1 MKSITQQ
8 LADQHAEAVA
18 LQETQQ
24 AKKLQ
29 HTQLKKNLLNMKKK
43 KGKVW
48 RNWMRQ
54 IGLDPDETVNSS

>member
-1 MKSITQQ
+1 MKTVAQQ
-8 LADQHAEAVA
+8 LAE
-18 LQETQQ
+18 QQ
-24 AKKLQ
+24 AAMNQQQVQREAKRMSHQRLKGNILKL
-29 HTQLKKNLLNMKKK
+29 KKK